1 MAPSPA
7 LRRVI
12 QTAALCAGAG
22 AMLCG
27 VAMLGAGS
35 ASAQQLIG
43 YVKADDADV
52 TGATDVLDGQAVLSG
67 SVGVTA
73 KSHTAVITLGR
84 GGLAR
89 VCQTSALH
97 MTQSKAAG
105 TTTSGTAPLL
115 FSLDRGAVEIRMNG
129 LASDSIMTPDLRM
142 TVQTNGP
149 LDVRLRV
156 ARNGDTCVENHGAA
170 APALAVSDPFGTSM
184 YELMAGQHVLF
195 EHGDLHQVVDH
206 ETESCGCPDEPG
218 ATVAEALLAPGGQK
232 LGKAATPATSVELH
246 PFPAAVSE
254 GLAPAAPSQV
264 EANPAQPQATTALS
278 YSAPADALATVQNGV
293 ATTAGARAGSSAPA
307 PVAVAAMPAAATPA
321 SLGAVQPVKREPGS
335 KPASPRTSDADQSRP
350 NSPNRD
356 LVHMIG
362 HFFRKI
368 FGH

>member
-1 MAPSPA
+1 
-7 LRRVI
+7 V
-12 QTAALCAGAG
+12 CAGA
-22 AMLCG
+22 AALLCG
-27 VAMLGAGS
+27 AAELCAVS

-52 TGATDVLDGQAVLSG
+52 TGATDVLDGQAVLAG

-73 KSHTAVITLGR
+73 KSHTAVVTLGR

-97 MTQSKAAG
+97 MTEGKANSASTVASAASDAG
-105 TTTSGTAPLL
+105 VTAPLL

-129 LASDSIMTPDLRM
+129 LASDAIMTPDLRM
-142 TVQTNGP
+142 TVQANGP

-156 ARNGDTCVENHGAA
+156 ARNGDTCVENHGGA

-195 EHGDLHQVVDH
+195 EHGDMHEVVDH
-206 ETESCGCPDEPG
+206 ETEPCGCPDEPG

-232 LGKAATPATSVELH
+232 LGKSPTPDQH
-246 PFPAAVSE
+246 PFPAAISE
-254 GLAPAAPSQV
+254 GLAPTAARVGESDPT
-264 EANPAQPQATTALS
+264 QPQATTALA
-278 YSAPADALATVQNGV
+278 YNADTTTSAKTTANAANSATTSGPQAQV
-293 ATTAGARAGSSAPA
+293 ATIAAVPASASA
-307 PVAVAAMPAAATPA
+307 A
-321 SLGAVQPVKREPGS
+321 SLGAVQPVQE
-335 KPASPRTSDADQSRP
+335 PASSNP
-350 NSPNRD
+350 SPNRD
-356 LVHMIG
+356 LVHAIG

>member
-1 MAPSPA
+1 MTRIQPV
-7 LRRVI
+7 RRAVR
-12 QTAALCAGAG
+12 AAAVCAA
-22 AMLCG
+22 AMLCDL
-27 VAMLGAGS
+27 ALLGAGS

-89 VCQTSALH
+89 VCQSSALH
-97 MTQSKAAG
+97 MTQSKAANTQDAG
-105 TTTSGTAPLL
+105 SAAPLL

-142 TVQTNGP
+142 TVRANGP

-170 APALAVSDPFGTSM
+170 APSLAVSDPFGESM
-184 YELMAGQHVLF
+184 YELLPGQHVLF
-195 EHGDLHQVVDH
+195 EHGDMHEVVDH
-206 ETESCGCPDEPG
+206 ETQPCGCPDDPG

-232 LGKAATPATSVELH
+232 LGAKTPTPPTAVELH
-246 PFPAAVSE
+246 PFPSALSE
-254 GLAPAAPSQV
+254 GLTAPPPGQA
-264 EANPAQPQATTALS
+264 EANPAEPQVTTSFRYNTATDAAPAQALS
-278 YSAPADALATVQNGV
+278 
-293 ATTAGARAGSSAPA
+293 
-307 PVAVAAMPAAATPA
+307 AMPSSATPA
-321 SLGAVQPVKREPGS
+321 SLGT
-335 KPASPRTSDADQSRP
+335 ASPSQEGSSAKRP
-350 NSPNRD
+350 AAASQPDTAPNHD
-356 LVHMIG
+356 LVHILG
-362 HFFRKI
+362 HFFKKI